1 MMAKKII
8 RVAVVGGS
16 NLKVTDKWIR
26 TVALKLE
33 EMKADEVLVTDM
45 GNGSAIGEKAAAKME
60 IPNVIMSG
68 QKLVDRSDLCILL
81 PGGAATRQYA
91 KLFSGTNKKVIAL
104 EGGE

>member
-1 MMAKKII
+1 MAKKII

-33 EMKADEVLVTDM
+33 EVKADEVLVTDM
-45 GNGSAIGEKAAAKME
+45 GNGSVIGEMAAAKME

-91 KLFSGTNKKVIAL
+91 KLFSTTNKKVIAL